1 MRTSS
6 KGNGASTRAP
16 RLEPNTKPSIEH
28 APAKF
33 SYALKQ
39 WTVERRAT
47 GWFVSPT
54 TSSVT
59 GNKPEW
65 RGPFETIET
74 AMLAI
79 ARALAVELADRHTRS
94 VEFHKIDRS
103 DPLYGLKPTTRL
115 DGRGGSVA

>member
-1 MRTSS
+1 MRTSA
-6 KGNGASTRAP
+6 KGNGASTRATHNQP
-16 RLEPNTKPSIEH
+16 DAKPPIEH
-28 APAKF
+28 TPTKF

-39 WTVERRAT
+39 WTVERRTT

-54 TSSVT
+54 TSSVI

-94 VEFHKIDRS
+94 VEFHKIAPT

-115 DGRGGSVA
+115 GGRGVSVT